1 MHNMKTTALILGI
14 LSLFIFSSCKCDFDE
29 DEPENK
35 YHKDETATNNRGTDT
50 IILNDTLRVK

>member
-35 YHKDETATNNRGTDT
+35 YDKDEMASNNRDT
-50 IILNDTLRVK
+50 HTITLNDTLRVK